1 MNGQQL
7 AVAVGDVVN
16 HAPRPPAL
24 KPIAYIKYPAREIRP
39 VLIQDG
45 SWRVSL
51 ALWGYEYKHRGLRPK
66 NPVSIDG
73 EKIKHTFNL
82 LLPDGLSVCVVEV
95 HRENIEIFLEEY
107 N

>member
-24 KPIAYIKYPAREIRP
+24 RPIAYIKYPAREIRP
-39 VLIQDG
+39 VLMQDG

-51 ALWGYEYKHRGLRPK
+51 ALWGYEYKHRGPRPK
-66 NPVSIDG
+66 NSVSIDG
-73 EKIKHTFNL
+73 EKMNKVDYL
-82 LLPDGLSVCVVEV
+82 DMPVAYAMDQPS
-95 HRENIEIFLEEY
+95 FLMS
-107 N
+107 